1 MTSSLFPADGSHVE
15 MDLGGRTLPQVRVV
29 RVTDATVTLSLA
41 RADVPLTSGSPVTIR
56 WPAGSRGRYAQH
68 GTVVRVDENRIDVTL
83 PGEPEI
89 EQQRLY
95 VRGGG
100 GEAILLVR
108 ADKPQVTGRVHDIS
122 EQSVRAHF
130 SDVDLRPGDQML
142 LRVQLGSEVV
152 EFPATA
158 LRVSSLRQQV
168 PVRGPVMVEMVAI
181 FDRNEHQ
188 AKIIRRYVFR
198 LQTMARR
205 EAAAAEAM
213 ADEMM
218 AEMMAEAAN
227 LR

>member
-15 MDLGGRTLPQVRVV
+15 MDLGGRTLPEVRVV

-41 RADVPLTSGSPVTIR
+41 RADVPLTTGSPVTVR
-56 WPAGSRGRYAQH
+56 WPAGPRGRFVQH
-68 GTVVRVDENRIDVTL
+68 GTVVRLDENRIDVTL

-89 EQQRLY
+89 EQLRHY

-100 GEAILLVR
+100 GESIVLAR
-108 ADKPQVTGRVHDIS
+108 ADEPQVTGRVHDIS
-122 EQSVRAHF
+122 ERSVRAHF
-130 SDVDLRPGDQML
+130 SDVDLRPGDHMV
-142 LRVQLGSEVV
+142 LRVQLGHEVV
-152 EFPATA
+152 QFPATA

-181 FDRNEHQ
+181 FDRNEQQ

-198 LQTMARR
+198 LQAMARR

-213 ADEMM
+213 ADDV
-218 AEMMAEAAN
+218 MAEAVS